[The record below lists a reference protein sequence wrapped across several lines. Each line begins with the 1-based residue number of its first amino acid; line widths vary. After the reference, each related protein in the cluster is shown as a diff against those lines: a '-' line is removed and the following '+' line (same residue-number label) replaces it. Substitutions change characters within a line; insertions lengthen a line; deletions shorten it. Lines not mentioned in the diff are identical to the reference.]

1 MAVPAFDRE
10 TAWTGVRICASASR
24 LHPEQPRAD
33 GTLHIGVTANLPA
46 RLAQH
51 LRGDGSAFV
60 KRYNLH
66 RLVYA
71 EKLPDIAAA
80 IAREKALKAWNRA

>member
-1 MAVPAFDRE
+1 M
-10 TAWTGVRICASASR
+10 
-24 LHPEQPRAD
+24 QPVVYILANRAD
-33 GTLHIGVTANLPA
+33 GTLYIGVTASLPA

-80 IAREKALKAWNRA
+80 IAREKALKTWNRA